1 MTIKFPWAV
10 GTNLTSD
17 TGQAL
22 EKLSAERGETV
33 AATLR
38 ALVDEVFIVRYSS
51 DGNPMKIVTREG
63 TLMKRVN
70 RSKLHEWL
78 RTRGEEK

>member
-38 ALVDEVFIVRYSS
+38 ALVDEALYEFVIR
-51 DGNPMKIVTREG
+51 VTG
-63 TLMKRVN
+63 TQ
-70 RSKLHEWL
+70 
-78 RTRGEEK
+78 

>member
-1 MTIKFPWAV
+1 
-10 GTNLTSD
+10 
-17 TGQAL
+17 
-22 EKLSAERGETV
+22 
-33 AATLR
+33 
-38 ALVDEVFIVRYSS
+38 
-51 DGNPMKIVTREG
+51 MKIVTREG